1 MSANGIGSEQV
12 QRFAEDGY
20 LILEELIDPEV
31 VELALRIAKEDPGLV
46 AEIKDNKNYEGEGG
60 MDTRLIYR
68 AELTD
73 DVFGA
78 LARSAEAARPKL
90 LVITHVLHYA
100 APVESALTE
109 VQALYDGE
117 IVLADDLDVF

>member
-1 MSANGIGSEQV
+1 VWQ
-12 QRFAEDGY
+12 QY
-20 LILEELIDPEV
+20 H
-31 VELALRIAKEDPGLV
+31 LRAHTP
-46 AEIKDNKNYEGEGG
+46 
-60 MDTRLIYR
+60 T
-68 AELTD
+68 
-73 DVFGA
+73 GA
-78 LARSAEAARPKL
+78 LARIAEAARPKL